1 MRVLITGSSG
11 LIGSALIKD
20 LAAAGHEIIRLVR
33 SRTQVGHDAILWNPE
48 SNLPPAF
55 SNQEIDVVIHLAGE
69 NIAAH
74 RWTPEHKARIR
85 ESRVAGTRLLCE
97 ALTRLPHP
105 PKTLVTASAIGYYGD
120 RGDEILREETPPGSG
135 FLAQVCREWEE
146 AAAPA
151 AERGIR
157 TVILRNS
164 MVLSAEG
171 GALARMLPVFR
182 KGLGGPIGTGR
193 QYMSWIA
200 LDDVIGA
207 IQHCLTHA
215 ELSGPVIM
223 ASPNPVRNSEFVE
236 TLGKALKR
244 PTLLRMPGFAARL
257 TFGEMADALLLASQ
271 RADPARLRASGYPFR
286 FPELRSALEHILTR

>member
-11 LIGSALIKD
+11 LIGSALIRE
-20 LAAAGHEIIRLVR
+20 LTASGHQTIRLVR
-33 SRTQVGHDAILWNPE
+33 PGTQAADDAILWNPKA
-48 SNLPPAF
+48 NLPPAF
-55 SNQEIDVVIHLAGE
+55 SNQEIDAVIHLAGE

-97 ALTRLPHP
+97 ALIKLAHP
-105 PKTLVTASAIGYYGD
+105 PKTLVSASAIGYYGD
-120 RGDEILREETPPGSG
+120 RGDEILREDTPAGSG

-146 AAAPA
+146 AAGLA

-200 LDDVIGA
+200 LDDVMGA
-207 IQHCLTHA
+207 IQHCLAHA
-215 ELSGPVIM
+215 ELSGPVLM

-236 TLGKALKR
+236 TLGKVLKR

-257 TFGEMADALLLASQ
+257 AFGEMADELLLASQ
-271 RADPARLRASGYPFR
+271 RADPARLRTSGYPFR
-286 FPELRSALEHILTR
+286 FPELRSALEHLLTH